1 MSEEEVP
8 TPEPEPAINEDIQ
21 ARRPGDSITDF
32 GAAAFLF
39 ALFFLALG
47 LMYLISPGRG

>member
-1 MSEEEVP
+1 MSAAEAP
-8 TPEPEPAINEDIQ
+8 GRKPEPVVADDTP

-39 ALFFLALG
+39 SLFLLALG
-47 LMYLISPGRG
+47 LMYLIGTGRG

>member
-1 MSEEEVP
+1 MP
-8 TPEPEPAINEDIQ
+8 AGEPEPATMQDIQ

-39 ALFFLALG
+39 ALFLLALG